1 MKNTGSGVSL
11 CNTYMT
17 PVWVTGIGQC
27 TQKSYYSSVF
37 LCFAWDSHEFDT
49 QNSQGQRL
57 HYGLLFYFQEKN
69 QPCRYQLLYKQC
81 NFLVFL
87 KPFTRKSTFLSLKCS
102 TLEKYKNIALVK
114 CLKTLSFIDN
124 IQSFILYII
133 TRVSQSS
140 CQLLLKEGLKF
151 NPL

>member
-1 MKNTGSGVSL
+1 MHDTSL
-11 CNTYMT
+11 
-17 PVWVTGIGQC
+17 
-27 TQKSYYSSVF
+27 
-37 LCFAWDSHEFDT
+37 SHRHRAVHT
-49 QNSQGQRL
+49 KIL
-57 HYGLLFYFQEKN
+57 LLFSLPMLCLGLSWIWHSEFSRPKTPLWLIILFPGQN
-69 QPCRYQLLYKQC
+69 QSCQYQLLYKQC

-102 TLEKYKNIALVK
+102 TLEKYKNTALVK
-114 CLKTLSFIDN
+114 CLKTLSIIFN